1 MNPFAPLPSGRD
13 RLHAR
18 VAGIGH
24 DARIFLLA
32 LAAGLPGS
40 AITLWLIWRG
50 DYTPKVQWTVTVFLL
65 AIWLGCAFA
74 LRRRFVFPLQTLSNL
89 LSALREGDYSIRAR
103 VGRRDDP
110 LGEVMLEVNTLS
122 ETLHQQRLSAI
133 EAAALLDRVIKEID
147 IAVFAFTGDDLLI
160 LVNRAG
166 ERLLG
171 QPTAELL
178 GRSAEDL
185 GLQHCLEGRRR
196 LLELQFPGG
205 SGLWEVQHSAFRQE
219 GFSHKLLVLTDLSR
233 ALREEERKAWQ
244 RLIRVIGHELNNSLA
259 PIKSIAASLESR
271 LARRPLP
278 PDWDVD
284 MKRGLAIIESRS
296 ESLSRFMEGY
306 ARLAQLPPP
315 QLRPV
320 EVGSW
325 IRRVAGLETRLP
337 VALRPGP
344 ALVIEADGD
353 QLEQLLI
360 NLVRNAAD
368 AALQTGGGVAI
379 HWRRNGTHL
388 EVAVEDEGPG
398 LPNTANLFVPFFTTK
413 RHGSG
418 IGLVLCR
425 QIAEAHGGAVML
437 ENRKD
442 RQGCRALLRLPV

>member
-1 MNPFAPLPSGRD
+1 MNPFAPLRSGRD

-18 VAGIGH
+18 VTGVGH
-24 DARIFLLA
+24 DIRILILA

-74 LRRRFVFPLQTLSNL
+74 LRQRVVFPLQTLSNL

-110 LGEVMLEVNTLS
+110 LGEVMIEVNTLS

-171 QPTAELL
+171 QPTGELL

-205 SGLWEVQHSAFRQE
+205 SGRWEVQHSAFRQE

-259 PIKSIAASLESR
+259 PIKSIAASLESL

-278 PDWDVD
+278 PDWDED

-325 IRRVAGLETRLP
+325 IRRVAGLETRLG
-337 VALRPGP
+337 VELQPGP
-344 ALVIEADGD
+344 DLVIEADGD

-379 HWRRNGTHL
+379 RWGRNATHL

-398 LPNTANLFVPFFTTK
+398 LPDTANLFVPFFTTK

-425 QIAEAHGGAVML
+425 QIAEAHGGAVVL

-442 RQGCRALLRLPV
+442 RQGCRARLRLPV

>member
-74 LRRRFVFPLQTLSNL
+74 LRRRVVFPLQTLSNL

-205 SGLWEVQHSAFRQE
+205 SGRWEVQHSAFRQE

-259 PIKSIAASLESR
+259 PIKSIAASLESL

-278 PDWDVD
+278 PDWDED

-379 HWRRNGTHL
+379 HLRRNGTHL

-398 LPNTANLFVPFFTTK
+398 LPNTANPFLPLFSNQRP
-413 RHGSG
+413 RAG
-418 IGLVLCR
+418 IGLRLWPP
-425 QIAEAHGGAVML
+425 IA
-437 ENRKD
+437 
-442 RQGCRALLRLPV
+442 QGHRRGVV

>member
-1 MNPFAPLPSGRD
+1 MNPFAPLRSGRD

-18 VAGIGH
+18 VTGVGH
-24 DARIFLLA
+24 DIRILILA

-74 LRRRFVFPLQTLSNL
+74 LRQRVVFPLQTLSNL

-205 SGLWEVQHSAFRQE
+205 SGRWEVQHSAFRQE
-219 GFSHKLLVLTDLSR
+219 GFRGRSLTELYAQRARSDSEVHCLASTPDLHRHARFCPLLSGRRSFLLSLDGR
-233 ALREEERKAWQ
+233 T
-244 RLIRVIGHELNNSLA
+244 
-259 PIKSIAASLESR
+259 
-271 LARRPLP
+271 
-278 PDWDVD
+278 
-284 MKRGLAIIESRS
+284 
-296 ESLSRFMEGY
+296 
-306 ARLAQLPPP
+306 QL
-315 QLRPV
+315 
-320 EVGSW
+320 
-325 IRRVAGLETRLP
+325 
-337 VALRPGP
+337 
-344 ALVIEADGD
+344 
-353 QLEQLLI
+353 
-360 NLVRNAAD
+360 
-368 AALQTGGGVAI
+368 GGV
-379 HWRRNGTHL
+379 
-388 EVAVEDEGPG
+388 VE
-398 LPNTANLFVPFFTTK
+398 
-413 RHGSG
+413 R
-418 IGLVLCR
+418 
-425 QIAEAHGGAVML
+425 GARVG
-437 ENRKD
+437 
-442 RQGCRALLRLPV
+442 Q